1 MFVDFVSWVAD
12 NLVYLTNGSNDLAI
26 VLALIVYFIP
36 LFLSLYVSLG
46 IAAPRNS
53 FKIGIPALA
62 VFGFAMFAML
72 GTIFSIEATVKQC
85 KYFPATAQVE
95 DQTLET
101 KVMFCRERENAYAE
115 FSDWK

>member
-1 MFVDFVSWVAD
+1 MFVDFVNWVASG
-12 NLVYLTNGSNDLAI
+12 LIYLTGGSDDLAVI
-26 VLALIVYFIP
+26 LALALYAIP
-36 LFLSLYVSLG
+36 LALALYVSLG

-62 VFGFAMFAML
+62 AFGFAMFAML

-95 DQTLET
+95 DQTIET
-101 KVMFCRERENAYAE
+101 KVMFCKERNNAYGE